1 MSDIQKAIGQNSN
14 KWTAYDVQFT
24 NKSFIGN
31 GNRRKSR
38 KKKYLR
44 TCRWHP
50 IWICPLPQPAM
61 SMMLHRNGHKNL

>member
-1 MSDIQKAIGQNSN
+1 MTTGENHAK
-14 KWTAYDVQFT
+14 K
-24 NKSFIGN
+24 
-31 GNRRKSR
+31 

>member
-38 KKKYLR
+38 KKNISGHAASIRFGFVRLR
-44 TCRWHP
+44 SR
-50 IWICPLPQPAM
+50 L
-61 SMMLHRNGHKNL
+61 